1 MLPFALSMSLLFD
14 GSVHDEF
21 LPGRALQS
29 KVRSLLTKAIWRSH
43 LDTGRWAFDVPH
55 FVHPSLYLLLNFLA
69 SPKLLSLEDAQ
80 FLRGGPILRSL
91 GVVQRLIDLSR
102 DPQAVQHYRE
112 LSGYRHY
119 GAFSGILA
127 CCAPDDL

>member
-1 MLPFALSMSLLFD
+1 MSLLFG

-55 FVHPSLYLLLNFLA
+55 FVHPSLYLLLNFFA
-69 SPKLLSLEDAQ
+69 SPKLLSLERMQQ

>member
-1 MLPFALSMSLLFD
+1 MLPFALSMSLLSG

-21 LPGRALQS
+21 LPGWALRS

-55 FVHPSLYLLLNFLA
+55 FVHHIDLLLNFLA
-69 SPKLLSLEDAQ
+69 SPKLLFLEDAQ

-127 CCAPDDL
+127 CCTPDHL